1 MAIKLKR
8 VSDQVIVITG
18 ASSGIG
24 LATAEMAVQRGARV
38 VLAARSEEELRE
50 SCERLNR
57 GGTHATYIAADVADE
72 AQVLRIADHAV
83 GEFGGFDTWV
93 NNAGISIYGKLLD
106 VPMAEKRRV
115 FETNFW
121 GVVYG
126 CKAAVRHLRSRGG
139 CIINVGSVV
148 SDIAIPLQGIY
159 SASKHA
165 VKGYTDAL
173 RMELEYDE
181 IPVWVT
187 LIKPGPIDT
196 PFPEHARKHI
206 PEQAKHTPPVYPPE
220 EVAHA
225 ILRCAEKQIREVVVG
240 GAPRLQQALHTLAP
254 RLTDLYLERTAVQGQ
269 RNKQGR
275 ANADDALFA
284 PSHDRRTRGRY
295 PGRVLRSSAYTRAAV
310 SDVGRA
316 VPFVALGAI
325 VAASVAAARRF

>member
-1 MAIKLKR
+1 MKLKR
-8 VSDQVIVITG
+8 IDEQVVVITG

-24 LATAEMAVQRGARV
+24 LATAEMAVERGARV
-38 VLAARSEEELRE
+38 VLAARSDEELRE
-50 SCERLNR
+50 TCERLNR
-57 GGTHATYIAADVADE
+57 NGKRAAYVAADVADE
-72 AQVLRIADHAV
+72 QQVQRIAEHAV
-83 GEFGGFDTWV
+83 SEFGGFDTWV

-126 CKAAVRHLRSRGG
+126 CKAAVEKLRSRGG
-139 CIINVGSVV
+139 CIINIGSEV
-148 SDIAIPLQGIY
+148 SDMSVPLQGIY

-165 VKGYTDAL
+165 VQGYTDAL
-173 RMELEYDE
+173 RMELEHDG

-225 ILRCAEKQIREVVVG
+225 ILRCAEKPMREVVVG
-240 GAPRLQQALHTLAP
+240 GVPRLQIAMHTIAP
-254 RLTDLYLERTAVQGQ
+254 RLTDLYLEKTAIQGQ
-269 RNKQGR
+269 RHPAEP
-275 ANADDALFA
+275 ANADDALFE
-284 PSHDRRTRGRY
+284 PSHDRRAHGRY
-295 PGRVLRSSAYTRAAV
+295 PGRVMGSSAYTRALVA
-310 SDVGRA
+310 DAGRA
-316 VPFVALGAI
+316 IPFVAMGVLM
-325 VAASVAAARRF
+325 AAGLAATRRP

>member
-1 MAIKLKR
+1 METQASRAQTAL
-8 VSDQVIVITG
+8 ITG

-50 SCERLNR
+50 TCERFNR
-57 GGTHATYIAADVADE
+57 GGKRATYIAADVSDD
-72 AQVLRIADHAV
+72 AQVQPIADHAIA
-83 GEFGGFDTWV
+83 EFGGFDTWV

-106 VPMAEKRRV
+106 VPMAEKRRL

-126 CKAAVRHLRSRGG
+126 CKAAVKHLRARGG
-139 CIINVGSVV
+139 CIVNIGSEV
-148 SDIAIPLQGIY
+148 SDMAIPLQGIY

-165 VKGYTDAL
+165 VKGYSDAL
-173 RMELEYDE
+173 RMELEYDR
-181 IPVWVT
+181 IPVWVS
-187 LIKPGPIDT
+187 LVKPGPIDT

-220 EVAHA
+220 EVAYA
-225 ILRCAEKQIREVVVG
+225 ILRCAEKPIREIVVG
-240 GAPRLQQALHTLAP
+240 GVPRLQQALHTMAP
-254 RLTDLYLERTAVQGQ
+254 RLTDLYLERTAVSGQ
-269 RNKQGR
+269 RHPDEG
-275 ANADDALFA
+275 ANADDALFD

-295 PGRVLRSSAYTRAAV
+295 PGRVMRSSAYTRAAV

-316 VPFVALGAI
+316 MPFVALGAI
-325 VAASVAAARRF
+325 VAASVAAARRQ